1 VSFASDENSTSAEL
15 KATKNQ
21 GQRNYSMDE
30 NFDDLDFDQATDLTN
45 QRRRFKRRP
54 KRPANILSQLM
65 ARKGYGQTKTNDE
78 LDDVWNATVGEKWQT
93 KTRVGNV
100 SRGVLEVFVS
110 SAAVNQH
117 LGFQKKKLIAELS
130 KRVPQNKIK
139 DIKFSLGSIE
149 PR

>member
-1 VSFASDENSTSAEL
+1 MKENYD
-15 KATKNQ
+15 NV
-21 GQRNYSMDE
+21 
-30 NFDDLDFDQATDLTN
+30 DFDQATDLTN

-65 ARKGYGQTKTNDE
+65 ARKGYGQKKTNDE
-78 LDDVWNATVGEKWQT
+78 LDDTWKAIVGEKWQT

-117 LGFQKKKLIAELS
+117 LGFQKKKLIAELI

>member
-1 VSFASDENSTSAEL
+1 MNENYD
-15 KATKNQ
+15 N
-21 GQRNYSMDE
+21 
-30 NFDDLDFDQATDLTN
+30 LDFDQATDLTN

-65 ARKGYGQTKTNDE
+65 ARKGYGQTKTNNE
-78 LDDVWNATVGEKWQT
+78 LDETWNAIVGDKWQN

-117 LGFQKKKLIAELS
+117 LGFKKKKLIAELNR
-130 KRVPQNKIK
+130 RVPQNKIK

>member
-1 VSFASDENSTSAEL
+1 MKENYD
-15 KATKNQ
+15 N
-21 GQRNYSMDE
+21 
-30 NFDDLDFDQATDLTN
+30 LDFDQATDLTN

-78 LDDVWNATVGEKWQT
+78 LDDTWNAIVGQKWQA
-93 KTRVGNV
+93 KTRVGNI

>member
-1 VSFASDENSTSAEL
+1 
-15 KATKNQ
+15 
-21 GQRNYSMDE
+21 MDE
-30 NFDDLDFDQATDLTN
+30 NYDNLDFDQATDLTN

-78 LDDVWNATVGEKWQT
+78 LDDTWNAIVGDKWQS

>member
-1 VSFASDENSTSAEL
+1 MKENYD
-15 KATKNQ
+15 N
-21 GQRNYSMDE
+21 
-30 NFDDLDFDQATDLTN
+30 LDFDQATDLTN

-65 ARKGYGQTKTNDE
+65 ARKGYGQKKTNDE
-78 LDDVWNATVGEKWQT
+78 LDEIWNVIVGEKWQT
-93 KTRVGNV
+93 KTRVGNI

-117 LGFQKKKLIAELS
+117 LGFQKKKLIAELI

>member
-1 VSFASDENSTSAEL
+1 MNENYD
-15 KATKNQ
+15 N
-21 GQRNYSMDE
+21 
-30 NFDDLDFDQATDLTN
+30 LDFDQATDLTN

-65 ARKGYGQTKTNDE
+65 ARKGYGQSKTNDE
-78 LDDVWNATVGEKWQT
+78 LDDTWNAIVGDKWQN

>member
-1 VSFASDENSTSAEL
+1 
-15 KATKNQ
+15 
-21 GQRNYSMDE
+21 MDE

>member
-1 VSFASDENSTSAEL
+1 MED
-15 KATKNQ
+15 
-21 GQRNYSMDE
+21 NYD
-30 NFDDLDFDQATDLTN
+30 NLDFDQATDLTN
-45 QRRRFKRRP
+45 QRRRYKRRP

-78 LDDVWNATVGEKWQT
+78 LDDTWNAIVGSKWQT
-93 KTRVGNV
+93 KTRVGNI

>member
-1 VSFASDENSTSAEL
+1 
-15 KATKNQ
+15 
-21 GQRNYSMDE
+21 MDE
-30 NFDDLDFDQATDLTN
+30 PYEEIDFNNATDLTN
-45 QRRRFKRRP
+45 QRRRYKRRP

-78 LDDVWNATVGEKWQT
+78 LDDVWNEVVGQKWQS
-93 KTRVGNV
+93 KTRVGNI

>member
-1 VSFASDENSTSAEL
+1 MTENYD
-15 KATKNQ
+15 N
-21 GQRNYSMDE
+21 
-30 NFDDLDFDQATDLTN
+30 LDFEQATDLTN

-78 LDDVWNATVGEKWQT
+78 LDDTWNAIVGDKWQN

-117 LGFQKKKLIAELS
+117 LGFQKKKLIAELG

>member
-1 VSFASDENSTSAEL
+1 
-15 KATKNQ
+15 
-21 GQRNYSMDE
+21 
-30 NFDDLDFDQATDLTN
+30 
-45 QRRRFKRRP
+45 
-54 KRPANILSQLM
+54 M
-65 ARKGYGQTKTNDE
+65 ARKGYGQKKTNDE
-78 LDDVWNATVGEKWQT
+78 LDEIWNVIVGEKWQT
-93 KTRVGNV
+93 KTRVGNI

-117 LGFQKKKLIAELS
+117 LGFQKKKLIAELI

>member
-1 VSFASDENSTSAEL
+1 MQENYD
-15 KATKNQ
+15 N
-21 GQRNYSMDE
+21 
-30 NFDDLDFDQATDLTN
+30 LDFDQATDLTN
-45 QRRRFKRRP
+45 QRRRYKRRP
-54 KRPANILSQLM
+54 KRPANIISQLM

-78 LDDVWNATVGEKWQT
+78 LDETWNAIVGQKWQN
-93 KTRVGNV
+93 KTRVGNI

-117 LGFQKKKLIAELS
+117 LGFQKKKLIAELG

>member
-1 VSFASDENSTSAEL
+1 
-15 KATKNQ
+15 
-21 GQRNYSMDE
+21 MDE
-30 NFDDLDFDQATDLTN
+30 PYEEIDFNNATDLTN
-45 QRRRFKRRP
+45 QRRRYKRRP

-65 ARKGYGQTKTNDE
+65 ARTNDE
-78 LDDVWNATVGEKWQT
+78 LDDVWNEVVGQKWQS
-93 KTRVGNV
+93 KTRVGNI

>member
-1 VSFASDENSTSAEL
+1 MNENYD
-15 KATKNQ
+15 N
-21 GQRNYSMDE
+21 
-30 NFDDLDFDQATDLTN
+30 LDFDQATDLTN

-78 LDDVWNATVGEKWQT
+78 LDETWNAIVGDKWQH

>member
-1 VSFASDENSTSAEL
+1 
-15 KATKNQ
+15 
-21 GQRNYSMDE
+21 MDE
-30 NFDDLDFDQATDLTN
+30 SYEELDFNQATDLTN

-54 KRPANILSQLM
+54 KRPANILSQLL

-78 LDDVWNATVGEKWQT
+78 IDSVWNAVVGDKWQS

-110 SAAVNQH
+110 SPAVNQH
-117 LGFQKKKLIAELS
+117 LGFQKKKLIAEMA

>member
-1 VSFASDENSTSAEL
+1 
-15 KATKNQ
+15 
-21 GQRNYSMDE
+21 
-30 NFDDLDFDQATDLTN
+30 
-45 QRRRFKRRP
+45 
-54 KRPANILSQLM
+54 M

-78 LDDVWNATVGEKWQT
+78 LDDTWKAIVGEKWQT
-93 KTRVGNV
+93 KTRIGNV

-149 PR
+149 SR

>member
-1 VSFASDENSTSAEL
+1 
-15 KATKNQ
+15 
-21 GQRNYSMDE
+21 MDE
-30 NFDDLDFDQATDLTN
+30 SYDDLDFNQATDLTN

-54 KRPANILSQLM
+54 KRPANILSQLL

-78 LDDVWNATVGEKWQT
+78 LDTVWNAVVGDKWQS

-110 SAAVNQH
+110 SPAVNQH
-117 LGFQKKKLIAELS
+117 LGFQKKKLIAEMG
-130 KRVPQNKIK
+130 KRIPQNKIK

>member
-1 VSFASDENSTSAEL
+1 MVSQQLGFVL
-15 KATKNQ
+15 
-21 GQRNYSMDE
+21 RICSMDE
-30 NFDDLDFDQATDLTN
+30 SFEELDFNQATDLTN

-54 KRPANILSQLM
+54 KRPANILSQLL

-78 LDDVWNATVGEKWQT
+78 LDSVWNDVVGEKWQS
-93 KTRVGNV
+93 KTRVGTV

-110 SAAVNQH
+110 SPAVNQH
-117 LGFQKKKLIAELS
+117 LGFQKKKLIVEMA
-130 KRVPQNKIK
+130 KRIPQNKIK

>member
-1 VSFASDENSTSAEL
+1 MNENYD
-15 KATKNQ
+15 N
-21 GQRNYSMDE
+21 
-30 NFDDLDFDQATDLTN
+30 LDFDQATDLTN

-78 LDDVWNATVGEKWQT
+78 LNETWNAIVGEKWQN

-149 PR
+149 SR

>member
-1 VSFASDENSTSAEL
+1 MNEN
-15 KATKNQ
+15 
-21 GQRNYSMDE
+21 Y
-30 NFDDLDFDQATDLTN
+30 DDLDFAQATDLTN

-54 KRPANILSQLM
+54 KRPASILSQLM

-78 LDDVWNATVGEKWQT
+78 LDETWNAIVGDKWQN

-100 SRGVLEVFVS
+100 KRGVLEVFVS

-117 LGFQKKKLIAELS
+117 LGFQKKKLLVELS

>member
-1 VSFASDENSTSAEL
+1 MLDENYD
-15 KATKNQ
+15 N
-21 GQRNYSMDE
+21 
-30 NFDDLDFDQATDLTN
+30 LDFDQATDLTR

-78 LDDVWNATVGEKWQT
+78 LDDVWNSIVGDRWKT

-117 LGFQKKKLIAELS
+117 LGFQKKKLIAELG

>member
-1 VSFASDENSTSAEL
+1 MSFASDENSTSAEL

>member
-1 VSFASDENSTSAEL
+1 
-15 KATKNQ
+15 
-21 GQRNYSMDE
+21 MDE
-30 NFDDLDFDQATDLTN
+30 NYDNLDFDQATDLTN

-78 LDDVWNATVGEKWQT
+78 LDDTWKAIVGEKWQT
-93 KTRVGNV
+93 KTRIGNV